1 MSGCKRGVVLG
12 LLLGLLIA
20 GVQAQ
25 PAPAAPELSQLMA
38 AFSKMPGLEARFVE
52 KKQLGLLAQPL
63 ESRGRLYFARP
74 GLLLR
79 RVESPR
85 RSEVVITPKEL
96 KMRDADG
103 EQVIDLRARPD
114 VRPFVES
121 LTWLLAGD
129 QKALAAVYSLQFE
142 RGDGQRPWQL
152 TLTPKAEPLSHLI
165 AFIRVIGS
173 GLAVTEIRVQEKAGD
188 ETVTQI
194 VEANPARTFQPA
206 ELQSLFGVAP
216 TAAAASKKP

>member
-1 MSGCKRGVVLG
+1 MSWRTYLVV
-12 LLLGLLIA
+12 A
-20 GVQAQ
+20 GVMLGVFEARAVGQSTSTTT
-25 PAPAAPELSQLMA
+25 ELSQLMA

-52 KKQLGLLAQPL
+52 TKRLGLLAQPL

-85 RSEVVITPKEL
+85 RSELVITPKEL
-96 KMRDADG
+96 KMRDEDG

-129 QKALAAVYSLQFE
+129 QKALSAVYSLQFE
-142 RGDGQRPWQL
+142 RGDGHTPWQL
-152 TLTPKAEPLSHLI
+152 TLTPKAEPLAHLI
-165 AFIRVIGS
+165 AFIRVIGT
-173 GLAVTEIRVQEKAGD
+173 GLAVSEIRVQEKAGD
-188 ETVTQI
+188 ETVTHI

-206 ELQSLFGVAP
+206 ELQSLFGVP
-216 TAAAASKKP
+216 GTASKKP